1 VRAAAVSRVVER
13 EVLVYRRLL
22 RGLAFST
29 FVAPLLY
36 LGAMG
41 LGLGKL
47 VDANSGHVQGLSY
60 LEFVAPGLLVAS
72 AVQLGAGESMWPVLA
87 GVKWMRF
94 YDGVV
99 STSIEPS
106 ELYVGFVV
114 WNTLR
119 CAVSATAF
127 LIVAALLGGVPSA
140 WGILAIPAAALCVA
154 SFSAPLAGYSIK
166 LDSDLSF
173 PMIMRLGILPIFLF
187 SGTFFPIT
195 QLPSGLEFLAQLSPL
210 YHGVALARA
219 ATTGNF
225 DFWADL
231 WHVAFLVAVVLVSG
245 WWGIRRFTQR
255 LRA

>member
-1 VRAAAVSRVVER
+1 MRAQPVLRVVER

-29 FVAPLLY
+29 FVAPVLY

-47 VDANSGHVQGLSY
+47 VDANSGTVQGLSY

-72 AVQLGAGESMWPVLA
+72 AVQLAAGESMWPVLA

-99 STSIEPS
+99 STAIEPP
-106 ELYVGFVV
+106 ELFVGFVL
-114 WNTLR
+114 WNALR
-119 CAVSATAF
+119 CVIASSAF
-127 LIVAALLGGVPSA
+127 LLVAALLGGVPSA
-140 WGILAIPAAALCVA
+140 WGVLAVPAAALCAA
-154 SFSAPLAGYSIK
+154 SFSAPLAGYSIM
-166 LDSDLSF
+166 LESDLSF
-173 PMIMRLGILPIFLF
+173 PMIMRLGILPLFLF
-187 SGTFFPIT
+187 SGTFFPIS
-195 QLPSGLEFLAQLSPL
+195 QLPSGLQFLAQLSPL

-219 ATTGNF
+219 ATTGEF
-225 DFWADL
+225 DVAADL
-231 WHVAFLVAVVLVSG
+231 WHVAFLVSVVAAST
-245 WWGIRRFTQR
+245 WWGTRRFTRR